1 MNASETLKSVINK
14 YEISEPVPADV
25 RMAMVKSR
33 KENLIKI
40 MKKESRRSLFITA
53 VVTFFFWIKKFGLSI
68 SIAKSAAAVSAAFII
83 SAAIITAAGIYTVK
97 NIFQHVSGES
107 LNYENKHDTT
117 TGSDDNL
124 PDVEQPEILSYSM
137 AVSTVEMDDVSA
149 ELLSKYRN
157 IIIQELVNIR
167 GTRAAVK
174 IEKLNKFNL
183 SNKILSISII
193 KLDEQTDSSGN
204 RKTLF
209 RISAKII
216 NSLNSQVLM
225 YTSVHAENEGAIPGA
240 LRELAEKLPEK
251 F

>member
-14 YEISEPVPADV
+14 YELSEPVPADV

-53 VVTFFFWIKKFGLSI
+53 VVTFFLWIKKFGLSI

-83 SAAIITAAGIYTVK
+83 SAAIITAAGIYTVN
-97 NIFQHVSGES
+97 NIFHNISGES
-107 LNYENKHDTT
+107 LKIEITNDTK

-124 PDVEQPEILSYSM
+124 SNELQPEILSYSM
-137 AVSTVEMDDVSA
+137 AVSQVEMDDVSA

-157 IIIQELVNIR
+157 LIIQELVNIK

-193 KLDEQTDSSGN
+193 KLDEQSVSPGN
-204 RKTLF
+204 SKALF

-216 NSLNSQVLM
+216 NSSNSQVLM
-225 YTSVHAENEGAIPGA
+225 YTSVHAENAGAIPGA
-240 LRELAEKLPEK
+240 LRELAEKLTEK